1 MKHLRRFLEQIGAG
15 ERHHERDEPSKYFLE
30 EEGNYY
36 LESEGGF
43 QEQRMSVCL
52 VKCKLR
58 EIKHWDMCYL
68 VGNSDVLKWF
78 LKGARGEGEIKVG
91 S

>member
-1 MKHLRRFLEQIGAG
+1 
-15 ERHHERDEPSKYFLE
+15 
-30 EEGNYY
+30 
-36 LESEGGF
+36 
-43 QEQRMSVCL
+43 MSVCL